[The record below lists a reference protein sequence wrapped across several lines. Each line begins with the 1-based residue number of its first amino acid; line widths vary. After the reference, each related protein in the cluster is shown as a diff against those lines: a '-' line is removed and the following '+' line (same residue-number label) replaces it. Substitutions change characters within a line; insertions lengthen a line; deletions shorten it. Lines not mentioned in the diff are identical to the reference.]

1 MAKARAFW
9 GDPDLTAAGVDRAAW
24 TSRAARSRLESAS
37 WQRAQ
42 RQNALRQLIAGSP
55 DYQTS

>member
-1 MAKARAFW
+1 VSALVDFAR
-9 GDPDLTAAGVDRAAW
+9 RAIP
-24 TSRAARSRLESAS
+24 SESAS

>member
-1 MAKARAFW
+1 MTALQAFSSAAI
-9 GDPDLTAAGVDRAAW
+9 PSTAAPW
-24 TSRAARSRLESAS
+24 L
-37 WQRAQ
+37 RAQ

>member
-1 MAKARAFW
+1 VTALQAFAN
-9 GDPDLTAAGVDRAAW
+9 AAIPANAAPW
-24 TSRAARSRLESAS
+24 L
-37 WQRAQ
+37 RAQ

>member
-1 MAKARAFW
+1 MAALDTF
-9 GDPDLTAAGVDRAAW
+9 
-24 TSRAARSRLESAS
+24 ARSSIPANAAPWL
-37 WQRAQ
+37 RAQ